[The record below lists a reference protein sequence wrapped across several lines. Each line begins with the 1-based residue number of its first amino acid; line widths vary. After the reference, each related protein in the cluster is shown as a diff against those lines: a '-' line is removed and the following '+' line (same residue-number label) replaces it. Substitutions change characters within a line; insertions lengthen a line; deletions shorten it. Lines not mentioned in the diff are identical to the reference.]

1 MIISNIFERIRH
13 CLMLSESMHLSNNEE
28 EHIILELVRNFRKL
42 IKQVLTK
49 NELNH
54 FKHKVKLIK
63 HFNHLETLKNY
74 INQKKQAIPWQ
85 PYLSLLSNI
94 RLKLN
99 SNSENTIELI
109 FNDLMKKLTKQ
120 KNQRLSNSHHYIIEH
135 KKTDSWADTVDF
147 FQKLISK
154 IKEEGI
160 NKIIIKTHSFCTH
173 EQPNLMNLFEL
184 LSNHLG
190 DGILIIELSDIA
202 DFNQAFEVI
211 QHISGM
217 NSNLNYGLSF
227 SISDRKTI
235 HFIDHVFKTLT
246 KKQRERFI
254 LRVKK
259 GRLKTN
265 KDQIISY
272 QQQVTLNTYYKWST
286 YTIVNYVRKNN
297 CSCIINS
304 NNLHDIS
311 WILARRAQ
319 MNMEKTIQFET
330 NISKFPNISK
340 VLYTVNQAS
349 IPTESLFITNNSK
362 EKLNILLDKLIHQG
376 HIYHGYKN
384 SPFTQKIIFIKSQR
398 RFFNFLRRNYL
409 EKYLNKYK
417 SSQQKN

>member
-1 MIISNIFERIRH
+1 
-13 CLMLSESMHLSNNEE
+13 MLSESMHLSNNEE

-160 NKIIIKTHSFCTH
+160 NKII
-173 EQPNLMNLFEL
+173 
-184 LSNHLG
+184 
-190 DGILIIELSDIA
+190 
-202 DFNQAFEVI
+202 
-211 QHISGM
+211 
-217 NSNLNYGLSF
+217 
-227 SISDRKTI
+227 
-235 HFIDHVFKTLT
+235 
-246 KKQRERFI
+246 
-254 LRVKK
+254 
-259 GRLKTN
+259 
-265 KDQIISY
+265 
-272 QQQVTLNTYYKWST
+272 
-286 YTIVNYVRKNN
+286 
-297 CSCIINS
+297 
-304 NNLHDIS
+304 
-311 WILARRAQ
+311 
-319 MNMEKTIQFET
+319 
-330 NISKFPNISK
+330 
-340 VLYTVNQAS
+340 
-349 IPTESLFITNNSK
+349 
-362 EKLNILLDKLIHQG
+362 
-376 HIYHGYKN
+376 
-384 SPFTQKIIFIKSQR
+384 
-398 RFFNFLRRNYL
+398 
-409 EKYLNKYK
+409 
-417 SSQQKN
+417 